1 MVAPVEVIEET
12 VGPERIIGG
21 VVSSPERVV
30 KVWVAGLVVVTR
42 LPLASLDLT
51 WK

>member
-1 MVAPVEVIEET
+1 MVDPVEVIEER
-12 VGPERIIGG
+12 VGPERIMGG

-30 KVWVAGLVVVTR
+30 KVWVVELVVVAR
-42 LPLASLDLT
+42 LPLASRDLT

>member
-1 MVAPVEVIEET
+1 MVDPVEVIEEI
-12 VGPERIIGG
+12 VGPERITGA

-30 KVWVAGLVVVTR
+30 KVWVAGLVVVAR
-42 LPLASLDLT
+42 LPLASRDLT